1 MFDTNKA
8 GGKLF
13 AAVISLGLST
23 IFFATAIIPAT
34 PNGVFA

>member
-1 MFDTNKA
+1 MFDTDKT